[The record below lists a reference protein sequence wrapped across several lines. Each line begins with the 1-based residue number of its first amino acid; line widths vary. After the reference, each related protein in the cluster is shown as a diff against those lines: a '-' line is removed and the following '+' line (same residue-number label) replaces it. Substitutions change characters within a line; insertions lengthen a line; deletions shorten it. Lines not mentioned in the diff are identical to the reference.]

1 MKTAHFTDRR
11 PATIIRFIIGSLL
24 LLSLAAVF
32 LWSGWT
38 KIQSLEPFT
47 WSFIDILPLG
57 MTGAGILARIMIGL
71 EWLIG
76 GWLIAQVYSG
86 ITYRSTIAVLL
97 LFCAYLGLLIYQQGN
112 TGNCGCFG
120 EWAYM
125 KPMAAIWK
133 NLIMI
138 AALLLAWWVH
148 PYNGY
153 KGQMYPAVLLAV
165 AAMTAP
171 FLIEPVYISASS
183 KPVREPME
191 LTPLYDG
198 LAQPVPKVD
207 LRKGK
212 HVVCY
217 FSTTCPHCKK
227 GAYLLQILHRR
238 YPELPV
244 YMVLNG
250 NDTLEHEFLEETKSA
265 TVPHSLMRSTPA
277 FSKMAGPYVPTILW
291 LNNSVAERKTYYTEL
306 EPGAIKEWLKA
317 K

>member
-11 PATIIRFIIGSLL
+11 PATIIRFILGSLL

-38 KIQSLEPFT
+38 KIDSLEPFT
-47 WSFIDILPLG
+47 WSFVDILPVG
-57 MTGAGILARIMIGL
+57 ITTAGVLARLMIGL

-76 GWLIAQVYSG
+76 GWLLAQVYTK
-86 ITYRSTIAVLL
+86 ITYTGTLAVLL
-97 LFCAYLGLLIYQQGN
+97 LFCGYLGLLILQQGN

-120 EWAYM
+120 EWLYM

-133 NLIMI
+133 NLVMM
-138 AALLLAWWVH
+138 AVVLLAWWIH
-148 PYNGY
+148 PYKGY
-153 KGQMYPAVLLAV
+153 KWQPYPAALIAV
-165 AAMTAP
+165 AAFTLP
-171 FLIEPVYISASS
+171 FVLEPVYISSGS
-183 KPVREPME
+183 RPVHEAMN
-191 LTPLYDG
+191 LDALYDG
-198 LAQPVPKVD
+198 SAEPAPPID

-250 NDTLEHEFLEETKSA
+250 NDTLEREFLAETKSA
-265 TVPHSLMRSTPA
+265 AVPHSLMRSTPA
-277 FSKMAGPYVPTILW
+277 FSRMAGPYVPTILW

-306 EPGAIKEWLKA
+306 EPGAIRKWLGD
-317 K
+317 